1 MTWVRTHWVAIAVSA
16 VLFFV
21 GVAVGTTGQNTK
33 TTTVR
38 ELPVAVNRATIT
50 AEWTVTLESAPG
62 KTIPGTGTFLVGEE
76 VTPGTYRAAA
86 HKGCYWERD
95 RDLKGGL
102 NSIIQNDNT
111 DGPVVLLVQRTD
123 KAIKTARCAPFYR
136 SG

>member
-1 MTWVRTHWVAIAVSA
+1 
-16 VLFFV
+16 
-21 GVAVGTTGQNTK
+21 
-33 TTTVR
+33 
-38 ELPVAVNRATIT
+38 
-50 AEWTVTLESAPG
+50 
-62 KTIPGTGTFLVGEE
+62 

-86 HKGCYWERD
+86 HTGCYWERD

-136 SG
+136 TG

>member
-50 AEWTVTLESAPG
+50 AEWTVTFRVSP
-62 KTIPGTGTFLVGEE
+62 
-76 VTPGTYRAAA
+76 
-86 HKGCYWERD
+86 W
-95 RDLKGGL
+95 
-102 NSIIQNDNT
+102 
-111 DGPVVLLVQRTD
+111 
-123 KAIKTARCAPFYR
+123 
-136 SG
+136 